1 MKKKIMA
8 ALLAGVML
16 LQQPVSGW
24 CAQNTELTQKSE
36 ARQESE
42 SSEDT
47 AFRAHTEV
55 RGEAGE

>member
-16 LQQPVSGW
+16 YSSLSADG
-24 CAQNTELTQKSE
+24 ATEY
-36 ARQESE
+36 
-42 SSEDT
+42 
-47 AFRAHTEV
+47 RAHTEV